1 MTKKQQLFCEEYLI
15 DLNATQAAIRA
26 GYKPESAGSVGSE
39 NLKKPEIRAR
49 IDKAMAERS
58 KRTGVNA
65 DRVVRELARVA
76 FVNASDVIDMNKA
89 TVIDGACADDT
100 AAISSVKVKNIPTDD
115 GEIVEREIRL
125 ADKLKALKGEHSPAT
140 VYRRRPGTRNRAA
153 KKNRDLCGIRIK
165 QLIMEKELFI
175 ALCDQLKNKVPELRW
190 IDSDQ
195 GQLNVSERPPV
206 AFPCCLVEM
215 SYPQCTTHMA
225 GKQRVRV
232 RFQLQVAFNVW
243 GTANASAPQESR
255 EKALQQYDTLQNIHK
270 ALQWW
275 SFGRKINPTSRVSVL
290 TENRSNGL
298 KIFRMIYE
306 SEFMD

>member
-1 MTKKQQLFCEEYLI
+1 M
-15 DLNATQAAIRA
+15 R
-26 GYKPESAGSVGSE
+26 SAE
-39 NLKKPEIRAR
+39 
-49 IDKAMAERS
+49 
-58 KRTGVNA
+58 
-65 DRVVRELARVA
+65 
-76 FVNASDVIDMNKA
+76 
-89 TVIDGACADDT
+89 
-100 AAISSVKVKNIPTDD
+100 
-115 GEIVEREIRL
+115 
-125 ADKLKALKGEHSPAT
+125 
-140 VYRRRPGTRNRAA
+140 
-153 KKNRDLCGIRIK
+153 
-165 QLIMEKELFI
+165 
-175 ALCDQLKNKVPELRW
+175 NKVPELRW

>member
-1 MTKKQQLFCEEYLI
+1 MF
-15 DLNATQAAIRA
+15 
-26 GYKPESAGSVGSE
+26 
-39 NLKKPEIRAR
+39 
-49 IDKAMAERS
+49 
-58 KRTGVNA
+58 
-65 DRVVRELARVA
+65 
-76 FVNASDVIDMNKA
+76 
-89 TVIDGACADDT
+89 
-100 AAISSVKVKNIPTDD
+100 
-115 GEIVEREIRL
+115 
-125 ADKLKALKGEHSPAT
+125 
-140 VYRRRPGTRNRAA
+140 RN
-153 KKNRDLCGIRIK
+153 G
-165 QLIMEKELFI
+165 
-175 ALCDQLKNKVPELRW
+175 LRW
-190 IDSDQ
+190 PS
-195 GQLNVSERPPV
+195 
-206 AFPCCLVEM
+206 PCCLVEM

>member
-1 MTKKQQLFCEEYLI
+1 
-15 DLNATQAAIRA
+15 
-26 GYKPESAGSVGSE
+26 
-39 NLKKPEIRAR
+39 
-49 IDKAMAERS
+49 
-58 KRTGVNA
+58 
-65 DRVVRELARVA
+65 
-76 FVNASDVIDMNKA
+76 
-89 TVIDGACADDT
+89 
-100 AAISSVKVKNIPTDD
+100 
-115 GEIVEREIRL
+115 
-125 ADKLKALKGEHSPAT
+125 
-140 VYRRRPGTRNRAA
+140 
-153 KKNRDLCGIRIK
+153 
-165 QLIMEKELFI
+165 MEKELFI

-290 TENRSNGL
+290 TENRSNALITPARVPDMGRNRNRTFESFVVYPGIVHFLVSGRDDDPPGRDHDRPDAVEQSSGL
-298 KIFRMIYE
+298 HE
-306 SEFMD
+306 Q

>member
-1 MTKKQQLFCEEYLI
+1 
-15 DLNATQAAIRA
+15 
-26 GYKPESAGSVGSE
+26 
-39 NLKKPEIRAR
+39 
-49 IDKAMAERS
+49 
-58 KRTGVNA
+58 
-65 DRVVRELARVA
+65 
-76 FVNASDVIDMNKA
+76 
-89 TVIDGACADDT
+89 
-100 AAISSVKVKNIPTDD
+100 
-115 GEIVEREIRL
+115 
-125 ADKLKALKGEHSPAT
+125 
-140 VYRRRPGTRNRAA
+140 
-153 KKNRDLCGIRIK
+153 
-165 QLIMEKELFI
+165 MEKELFI

-270 ALQWW
+270 ALQMVVFRTQDQ
-275 SFGRKINPTSRVSVL
+275 SDIPGVGL
-290 TENRSNGL
+290 NG
-298 KIFRMIYE
+298 E
-306 SEFMD
+306 